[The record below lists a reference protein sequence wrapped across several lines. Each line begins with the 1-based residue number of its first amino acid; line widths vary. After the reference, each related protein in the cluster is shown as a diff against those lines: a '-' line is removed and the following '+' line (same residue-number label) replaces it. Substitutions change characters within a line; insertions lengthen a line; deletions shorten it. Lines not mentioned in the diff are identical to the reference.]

1 MITGLTV
8 FLQSLNL
15 VGFVV
20 ILLGCGAAWRRWPDA
35 RGLLV
40 APALWAAYGAVYYT
54 FIFTGRLSGPALL
67 LWGAIHRM
75 LVIYM
80 ILGGLVA
87 LWAILATPEPTL
99 GDMED
104 EGGDDADE

>member
-40 APALWAAYGAVYYT
+40 APALWAAYGAVYYVLVL
-54 FIFTGRLSGPALL
+54 GGLLSPAAVL
-67 LWGAIHRM
+67 LWGALHRFFAVVM
-75 LVIYM
+75 VAA
-80 ILGGLVA
+80 GLLA
-87 LWAILATPEPTL
+87 LWLIQAEPL
-99 GDMED
+99 PPSDRDD
-104 EGGDDADE
+104 EQ